1 MKITGL
7 ALSAIVLFL
16 GIYTL
21 VTDNYSVMPYFQL
34 FVGLLFLFLGLIQF
48 RENHKVL
55 GIFLLVASAFTL
67 YGSVA

>member
-7 ALSAIVLFL
+7 ALSAIVLVL

-21 VTDNYSVMPYFQL
+21 VTDNYVVMPYFQL

-55 GIFLLVASAFTL
+55 GIFLLAVSALSL